1 MILNKANHML
11 QATNT
16 LKMSETTTIFVNHW
30 STSRAHK
37 ITSYHHM
44 EVFAVYCRQLFRV
57 TSFHQPLTAFL
68 LCFLRIVRN
77 IEASCRNQR
86 LSPQLVHK
94 VTIVDP
100 LTWHITYRTGSLL
113 SARQYRSSLHWTE
126 NASSLWYLYIYILY
140 QLHAVIQ
147 LYSYPSACG
156 DAIIKSFRL
165 QMPTPNKTLSGCPAC
180 YRLW

>member
-100 LTWHITYRTGSLL
+100 LTWHITYRPGSLL

-126 NASSLWYLYIYILY
+126 NASSLWYLYIYIY
-140 QLHAVIQ
+140 YINYMQ
-147 LYSYPSACG
+147 LYSYT
-156 DAIIKSFRL
+156 AIRL
-165 QMPTPNKTLSGCPAC
+165 HVEMQSSSRSDCKCQHQTRP
-180 YRLW
+180 